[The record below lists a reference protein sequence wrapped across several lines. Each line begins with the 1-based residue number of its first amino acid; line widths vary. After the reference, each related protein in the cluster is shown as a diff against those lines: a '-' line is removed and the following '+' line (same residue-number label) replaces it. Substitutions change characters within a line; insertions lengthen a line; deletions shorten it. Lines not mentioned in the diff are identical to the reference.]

1 MSLSRRRWLSAMF
14 ALSAAGAVLVHPL
27 RALATTA
34 KAGFDALTTDEA
46 IAALVGDTPMEESD
60 AIAFKIP
67 DIAENGAV
75 VPVTV
80 STEIPGVERIS
91 ILVGGNPNPLAA
103 TFMISPD
110 SYADVSTRVKMGK
123 SSEVRVLVHTPEVV
137 YTTAK
142 EVKVTIG
149 GCGG

>member
-1 MSLSRRRWLSAMF
+1 MNRRQWLKSMGVV
-14 ALSAAGAVLVHPL
+14 GAVA
-27 RALATTA
+27 ALAA
-34 KAGFDALTTDEA
+34 SPVRVWANIRDAFKAESVDEA
-46 IAALVGDTPMEESD
+46 VKSVTAGLPVEESD
-60 AIAFKIP
+60 AITFKIP

-80 STEIPGVERIS
+80 STDLPDVKAIS
-91 ILVGGNPNPLAA
+91 IVIENNPNPL
-103 TFMISPD
+103 TTRFEISPNTF
-110 SYADVSTRVKMGK
+110 ADVSTRVKMGE
-123 SSEVRVLVHTPEVV
+123 SSMVRVYVQTPDKV